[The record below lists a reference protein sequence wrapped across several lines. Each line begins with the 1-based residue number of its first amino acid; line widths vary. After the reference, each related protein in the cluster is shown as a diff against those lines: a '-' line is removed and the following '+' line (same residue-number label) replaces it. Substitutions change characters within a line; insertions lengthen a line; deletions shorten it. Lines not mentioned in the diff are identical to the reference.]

1 MSNSVYPKLAK
12 VKAELNPIQKTETNP
27 FLKSKYFDIN
37 SLLSQ
42 VEPILQ
48 KNGLIL
54 AQPIQQGKVTTY
66 LIDPETGDDLGSEIE
81 LPNIQDPQKLGSA
94 ITYYRRYT
102 LQSLLALQALD
113 DDGEI
118 VREDLEKLRQVA
130 YNLLETSIWNDREV
144 IDQAKARIQ
153 SQGYEGLK
161 NAIKELKEN
170 QRDPMRYGAKE
181 INEMVK
187 DRVAREK

>member
-1 MSNSVYPKLAK
+1 MNSVYPKLAK
-12 VKAELNPIQKTETNP
+12 VKAVLNPIRKTETNP

-37 SLLSQ
+37 SLLEQ
-42 VEPILQ
+42 VEPIIQ
-48 KNGLIL
+48 EHGLIL

-66 LIDPETGDDLGSEIE
+66 LIDPDTGDDLGSEIE
-81 LPNIQDPQKLGSA
+81 LPQMQDPQKLGSA

-102 LQSLLALQALD
+102 LVSLLALQSLD

-144 IDQAKARIQ
+144 IEQARGRIA
-153 SQGYEGLK
+153 SQGYEGL
-161 NAIKELKEN
+161 NRAIKELKDN
-170 QRDPMRYGAKE
+170 QRPNMRHGAKE

>member
-1 MSNSVYPKLAK
+1 MNSVYPKLAK
-12 VKAELNPIQKTETNP
+12 VKAELNPIKKTETNP

-37 SLLSQ
+37 SLLEQ
-42 VEPILQ
+42 IEPIIQ
-48 KNGLIL
+48 KHGLIL
-54 AQPIQQGKVTTY
+54 AQPIQAGKVVTF
-66 LIDPETGDDLGSEIE
+66 LIDPETGDDLGSEME
-81 LPNIQDPQKLGSA
+81 LPQISDPQKLGSA

-144 IDQAKARIQ
+144 IEQARGRIA
-153 SQGYEGLK
+153 SQGYDGLK
-161 NAIKELKEN
+161 RAIKELKEN
-170 QRDPMRYGAKE
+170 QRDPMRMGAKE
-181 INEMVK
+181 VNEAVA

>member
-1 MSNSVYPKLAK
+1 MNSVYPKLAK
-12 VKAELNPIQKTETNP
+12 VKAVLNPIRKTETNP

-37 SLLSQ
+37 SLLEQ

-48 KNGLIL
+48 EHGLIL

-81 LPNIQDPQKLGSA
+81 LPQIQDPQKLGSA

-144 IDQAKARIQ
+144 IEQARGRIA
-153 SQGYEGLK
+153 SQGYEGL
-161 NAIKELKEN
+161 NRAIKELKDN
-170 QRDPMRYGAKE
+170 QRPNMRHGAKE

>member
-1 MSNSVYPKLAK
+1 MNSVYPKLAK
-12 VKAELNPIQKTETNP
+12 VKAVLNPIRKTETNP

-37 SLLSQ
+37 SLLKQ
-42 VEPILQ
+42 VEPIIQ
-48 KNGLIL
+48 EHGLIL
-54 AQPIQQGKVTTY
+54 AQPIQAGKVVTY
-66 LIDPETGDDLGSEIE
+66 LIDPDTGDDLGSEIE
-81 LPNIQDPQKLGSA
+81 LPQIQDPQKLGSA

-144 IDQAKARIQ
+144 IEQARGRIA
-153 SQGYEGLK
+153 SQGYEGL
-161 NAIKELKEN
+161 NRAIKELKDN
-170 QRDPMRYGAKE
+170 QRPNMRHGAKE

>member
-1 MSNSVYPKLAK
+1 MNSVYPKLAK
-12 VKAELNPIQKTETNP
+12 VKAVLNPIRKTETNP

-37 SLLSQ
+37 SLLEQ
-42 VEPILQ
+42 VEPIIQ
-48 KNGLIL
+48 EHGLIL
-54 AQPIQQGKVTTY
+54 AQPIQAGKVVTY
-66 LIDPETGDDLGSEIE
+66 LIDPDTGDDLGSEIE
-81 LPNIQDPQKLGSA
+81 LPQMQDPQKLGSA

-144 IDQAKARIQ
+144 IEQARGRIA

-170 QRDPMRYGAKE
+170 QREPMRMGAKE
-181 INEMVK
+181 VNEAVA
-187 DRVAREK
+187 DRLAREK

>member
-1 MSNSVYPKLAK
+1 MSNSVYSKLAK
-12 VKAELNPIQKTETNP
+12 VKAELNPIKKTETNP

-37 SLLSQ
+37 SLLFQ
-42 VEPILQ
+42 IEPILQ
-48 KNGLIL
+48 KHGLLL

-144 IDQAKARIQ
+144 IEQARHRIA

-170 QRDPMRYGAKE
+170 QREPMRMGAKE
-181 INEMVK
+181 VNQAVA

>member
-1 MSNSVYPKLAK
+1 MNSVYPKLAK
-12 VKAELNPIQKTETNP
+12 VKAVLNPIRKTETNP

-37 SLLSQ
+37 SLLEQ
-42 VEPILQ
+42 VEPIIQ
-48 KNGLIL
+48 EHGLIL

-144 IDQAKARIQ
+144 IEQARGRIA
-153 SQGYEGLK
+153 SQGYEGL
-161 NAIKELKEN
+161 NRAIKELKDN
-170 QRDPMRYGAKE
+170 QRPNMRHGAKE

>member
-1 MSNSVYPKLAK
+1 MNSVYPKLAK
-12 VKAELNPIQKTETNP
+12 VKAVLNPIRKTETNP

-37 SLLSQ
+37 SLLEQ
-42 VEPILQ
+42 VEPIIQ
-48 KNGLIL
+48 EHGLIL

-66 LIDPETGDDLGSEIE
+66 LIDPDTGDDLGSEIE

-102 LQSLLALQALD
+102 LVSLLALQALD
-113 DDGEI
+113 YDGEI

-144 IDQAKARIQ
+144 IEQARGRIA

-170 QRDPMRYGAKE
+170 QRPNMRHGAKE

>member
-37 SLLSQ
+37 SLLAQ

-170 QRDPMRYGAKE
+170 QRQPMRMGAKE
-181 INEMVK
+181 VNEAVAE
-187 DRVAREK
+187 RVAREK

>member
-1 MSNSVYPKLAK
+1 
-12 VKAELNPIQKTETNP
+12 
-27 FLKSKYFDIN
+27 LKSKYFDIN
-37 SLLSQ
+37 SLLEQ
-42 VEPILQ
+42 VEPIIQ
-48 KNGLIL
+48 EHGLIL
-54 AQPIQQGKVTTY
+54 AQPIQAGKVVTY
-66 LIDPETGDDLGSEIE
+66 LIDPDTGDDLGSEIE

-144 IDQAKARIQ
+144 IEQARGRIA

-170 QRDPMRYGAKE
+170 QREPMRMGAKE
-181 INEMVK
+181 VNEAVA
-187 DRVAREK
+187 DRLAREK

>member
-1 MSNSVYPKLAK
+1 MNSVYPKLAK
-12 VKAELNPIQKTETNP
+12 VKAVLNPIRKTETNP

-37 SLLSQ
+37 SLLEQ

-48 KNGLIL
+48 EHGLIL

-144 IDQAKARIQ
+144 IEQARGRIA

-161 NAIKELKEN
+161 NAIKELKDN
-170 QRDPMRYGAKE
+170 QRPNMRHGAKE

>member
-1 MSNSVYPKLAK
+1 MNSVYPKLAK
-12 VKAELNPIQKTETNP
+12 VKAVLNPIRKTETNP

-37 SLLSQ
+37 SLLEQ

-48 KNGLIL
+48 EHGLIL
-54 AQPIQQGKVTTY
+54 AQPIKQGKVTTY

-81 LPNIQDPQKLGSA
+81 LPQISDPQKLGSA

-118 VREDLEKLRQVA
+118 IREDLEKLRQVA

-144 IDQAKARIQ
+144 IEQARGRIA
-153 SQGYEGLK
+153 SQGYDGLK

-170 QRDPMRYGAKE
+170 QREPMRHGAKE
-181 INEMVK
+181 INKMVK

>member
-1 MSNSVYPKLAK
+1 MNSVYQKLAK
-12 VKAELNPIQKTETNP
+12 VKAVLNPIRKTETNP

-37 SLLSQ
+37 SLLEQ
-42 VEPILQ
+42 VEPIIQ
-48 KNGLIL
+48 EHGLIL
-54 AQPIQQGKVTTY
+54 AQPIQAGKVVTY
-66 LIDPETGDDLGSEIE
+66 LIDPDTGDDLGSEIE
-81 LPNIQDPQKLGSA
+81 LPQIQDPQKLGSA

-144 IDQAKARIQ
+144 IEQARGRIA
-153 SQGYEGLK
+153 SQGYEGL
-161 NAIKELKEN
+161 NRAIKELKDN
-170 QRDPMRYGAKE
+170 QRPNMRHGAKE

>member
-1 MSNSVYPKLAK
+1 MNSVYPKLAK
-12 VKAELNPIQKTETNP
+12 VKAVLNPIRKTETNP

-37 SLLSQ
+37 SLLEQ
-42 VEPILQ
+42 VEPIIQ
-48 KNGLIL
+48 EHGLIL

-66 LIDPETGDDLGSEIE
+66 LIDPDTGDDLGSEIE

-102 LQSLLALQALD
+102 LVSLLALQALD

-144 IDQAKARIQ
+144 IEQARGRIA

-170 QRDPMRYGAKE
+170 QREPMRMGAKE
-181 INEMVK
+181 VNEAVA
-187 DRVAREK
+187 DRLAREK

>member
-1 MSNSVYPKLAK
+1 MNSVYPKLAK
-12 VKAELNPIQKTETNP
+12 VKAVLNPIRKTETNP

-37 SLLSQ
+37 SLLEQ

-48 KNGLIL
+48 EHGLLL
-54 AQPIQQGKVTTY
+54 AQPIQAGKVVTF

-81 LPNIQDPQKLGSA
+81 LPQISDPQKLGSA

-118 VREDLEKLRQVA
+118 IREDLEKLRQVA

-144 IDQAKARIQ
+144 IEQARGRIA
-153 SQGYEGLK
+153 SQGYEGL
-161 NAIKELKEN
+161 NRAIKELKEN
-170 QRDPMRYGAKE
+170 QRPNMRHGAKE

>member
-1 MSNSVYPKLAK
+1 MNSVYPKLAK
-12 VKAELNPIQKTETNP
+12 VKAVLNPIRKTETNP

-37 SLLSQ
+37 SLLEQ
-42 VEPILQ
+42 VEPIIQ
-48 KNGLIL
+48 EHGLIL
-54 AQPIQQGKVTTY
+54 AQPIQAGKVVTY
-66 LIDPETGDDLGSEIE
+66 LIDPDTGDDLGSEIE

-102 LQSLLALQALD
+102 LVSLLALQALD

-144 IDQAKARIQ
+144 IEQARGRIA

-170 QRDPMRYGAKE
+170 QREPMRMGAKE
-181 INEMVK
+181 VNEAVA
-187 DRVAREK
+187 DRLAREK

>member
-1 MSNSVYPKLAK
+1 MNSVYQKLAK
-12 VKAELNPIQKTETNP
+12 VKEELNPIRKTETNP

-37 SLLSQ
+37 SLLEQ
-42 VEPILQ
+42 VEPIIQ
-48 KNGLIL
+48 KHGLIL
-54 AQPIQQGKVTTY
+54 AQPIQAGKVVTF
-66 LIDPETGDDLGSEIE
+66 LIDPDTGDDLGSEIE
-81 LPNIQDPQKLGSA
+81 LPQMQDPQKLGSA

-102 LQSLLALQALD
+102 LVSLLALQALD

-130 YNLLETSIWNDREV
+130 YNLLETSIWNDRE
-144 IDQAKARIQ
+144 IIEQARGRIA

-161 NAIKELKEN
+161 NAIEELKEN
-170 QRDPMRYGAKE
+170 QRPNMRHGAKE

>member
-1 MSNSVYPKLAK
+1 MNSVYQKLAK
-12 VKAELNPIQKTETNP
+12 VKEELNPIRKTETNP

-37 SLLSQ
+37 SLLEQ
-42 VEPILQ
+42 VEPIIQ
-48 KNGLIL
+48 KHGLIL
-54 AQPIQQGKVTTY
+54 AQPIQQGKVVTF

-81 LPNIQDPQKLGSA
+81 LPQMQDPQKLGSA

-144 IDQAKARIQ
+144 IEQARGRIA
-153 SQGYEGLK
+153 SQGYEGL
-161 NAIKELKEN
+161 NRAIKELKEN
-170 QRDPMRYGAKE
+170 QREPMRMGAKE
-181 INEMVK
+181 INEAVA
-187 DRVAREK
+187 DRLAREK

>member
-1 MSNSVYPKLAK
+1 MNSVYPKLAK
-12 VKAELNPIQKTETNP
+12 VKAVLNPIRKTETNP

-37 SLLSQ
+37 SLLEQ

-48 KNGLIL
+48 EHGLIL
-54 AQPIQQGKVTTY
+54 AQPIKQGKVTTY

-81 LPNIQDPQKLGSA
+81 LPQISDPQKLGSA

-118 VREDLEKLRQVA
+118 VRADLEQLRQVA

-144 IDQAKARIQ
+144 IEQARGRIAA
-153 SQGYEGLK
+153 QGYEGLK

-170 QRDPMRYGAKE
+170 QREPMRMGAKE
-181 INEMVK
+181 VNEAVA
-187 DRVAREK
+187 DRLAREK

>member
-1 MSNSVYPKLAK
+1 MNSVYPKLAK
-12 VKAELNPIQKTETNP
+12 VKAVLNPIRKTETNP

-37 SLLSQ
+37 SLLEQ

-48 KNGLIL
+48 EHGLIL
-54 AQPIQQGKVTTY
+54 AQPIQAGKVVTF

-81 LPNIQDPQKLGSA
+81 LPQISDPQKLGSA

-144 IDQAKARIQ
+144 IEQARGRIA
-153 SQGYEGLK
+153 SQGYDGLK

-170 QRDPMRYGAKE
+170 QREPMRMGAKE
-181 INEMVK
+181 VNEAVA
-187 DRVAREK
+187 DRLAREK

>member
-1 MSNSVYPKLAK
+1 MNSVYPKLAK
-12 VKAELNPIQKTETNP
+12 VKEVLNPIKKTETNP

-37 SLLSQ
+37 SLLEQ
-42 VEPILQ
+42 VEPILHEH
-48 KNGLIL
+48 GLL
-54 AQPIQQGKVTTY
+54 LVQPIQQGKVTTY
-66 LIDPETGDDLGSEIE
+66 LVDPETGDDLGSEIE

-144 IDQAKARIQ
+144 IEHARGRIA

-170 QRDPMRYGAKE
+170 QREPMRMGAKE
-181 INEMVK
+181 VNEAVAN
-187 DRVAREK
+187 RVAREK

>member
-1 MSNSVYPKLAK
+1 MNSVYPKLAK
-12 VKAELNPIQKTETNP
+12 VKAVLNPIRKTETNP

-37 SLLSQ
+37 SLLEQ
-42 VEPILQ
+42 VEPIIQ
-48 KNGLIL
+48 EHGLIL

-144 IDQAKARIQ
+144 IEQARGRIA

-161 NAIKELKEN
+161 NAIKELKDN
-170 QRDPMRYGAKE
+170 QRPNMRHGAKE

>member
-1 MSNSVYPKLAK
+1 MNSVYPKLAK
-12 VKAELNPIQKTETNP
+12 VKAVLNPIRKTETNP

-37 SLLSQ
+37 SLLEQ

-48 KNGLIL
+48 EHGLIL
-54 AQPIQQGKVTTY
+54 AQPIKQGKVTTY

-144 IDQAKARIQ
+144 IEQARGRIAA
-153 SQGYEGLK
+153 QGYEGLK

-170 QRDPMRYGAKE
+170 QREPMRMGAKE
-181 INEMVK
+181 VNEAVA
-187 DRVAREK
+187 DRLAREK

>member
-1 MSNSVYPKLAK
+1 MNSVYQKLAK
-12 VKAELNPIQKTETNP
+12 VKAELNPIKKTETNP

-37 SLLSQ
+37 SLLEQ

-48 KNGLIL
+48 EHGLIL
-54 AQPIQQGKVTTY
+54 AQPIQAGKVVTF
-66 LIDPETGDDLGSEIE
+66 LIDPDTGDDLGSEIE

-144 IDQAKARIQ
+144 IEQARGRIA

-170 QRDPMRYGAKE
+170 QRESMRMGAKE
-181 INEMVK
+181 VNAAVA

>member
-1 MSNSVYPKLAK
+1 MNSVYPKLAK
-12 VKAELNPIQKTETNP
+12 VKAVLNPIRKTETNP

-37 SLLSQ
+37 SLLEQ
-42 VEPILQ
+42 VEPIIQ
-48 KNGLIL
+48 EHGLIL

-66 LIDPETGDDLGSEIE
+66 LIDPDTGDDLGSEIE

-102 LQSLLALQALD
+102 LVSLLALQALD

-144 IDQAKARIQ
+144 IEQARGRIA

-170 QRDPMRYGAKE
+170 QRPNMRHGAKE

>member
-1 MSNSVYPKLAK
+1 MNSVYQKLAK
-12 VKAELNPIQKTETNP
+12 VKAVLNPIRKTETNP

-37 SLLSQ
+37 SLLEQ

-48 KNGLIL
+48 EHGLIL

-144 IDQAKARIQ
+144 IEQARGRIA
-153 SQGYEGLK
+153 SQGYEGL
-161 NAIKELKEN
+161 NRAIKELKEN
-170 QRDPMRYGAKE
+170 QRPNMRMGAKE
-181 INEMVK
+181 VNEAVA
-187 DRVAREK
+187 DRLAREK

>member
-1 MSNSVYPKLAK
+1 MNSVYPKLAK
-12 VKAELNPIQKTETNP
+12 VKAVLNPIRKTETNP

-37 SLLSQ
+37 SLLEQ

-48 KNGLIL
+48 EHGLIL

-144 IDQAKARIQ
+144 IEQARGRIA
-153 SQGYEGLK
+153 SQGYEGL
-161 NAIKELKEN
+161 NRAIKELKDN
-170 QRDPMRYGAKE
+170 QRPNMRHGAKE

>member
-1 MSNSVYPKLAK
+1 MNSVYQKLAK
-12 VKAELNPIQKTETNP
+12 VKAVLNPIRKTETNP

-37 SLLSQ
+37 SLLEQ

-48 KNGLIL
+48 EHGLIL
-54 AQPIQQGKVTTY
+54 TQPIQQGKVTTY
-66 LIDPETGDDLGSEIE
+66 LIDPDTGDDLGSEIE

-118 VREDLEKLRQVA
+118 VRADLEQLRQVA

-144 IDQAKARIQ
+144 IEQARGRIAA
-153 SQGYEGLK
+153 QGYEGLK

-170 QRDPMRYGAKE
+170 QREPMRMGAKE
-181 INEMVK
+181 VNEAVA
-187 DRVAREK
+187 DRLAREK

>member
-1 MSNSVYPKLAK
+1 MNSVYPKLAK
-12 VKAELNPIQKTETNP
+12 VKAVLNPIRKTETNP

-37 SLLSQ
+37 SLLEQ

-48 KNGLIL
+48 EHGLIL
-54 AQPIQQGKVTTY
+54 AQPIQAGKVVTF

-81 LPNIQDPQKLGSA
+81 LPQISDPQKLGSA

-144 IDQAKARIQ
+144 IEQARGRIA
-153 SQGYEGLK
+153 SQGYEGL
-161 NAIKELKEN
+161 NRAIKELKEN
-170 QRDPMRYGAKE
+170 QRPNMRMGAKE
-181 INEMVK
+181 VNEAVA
-187 DRVAREK
+187 DRLAREK

>member
-1 MSNSVYPKLAK
+1 MNSVYQKLAK
-12 VKAELNPIQKTETNP
+12 VKEELNPIRKTETNP

-37 SLLSQ
+37 SLLEQ
-42 VEPILQ
+42 VEPIIQ
-48 KNGLIL
+48 KHGLIL

-81 LPNIQDPQKLGSA
+81 LPQMQDPQKLGSA

-102 LQSLLALQALD
+102 LVSLLALQALD

-130 YNLLETSIWNDREV
+130 YNLLETSIWNDRE
-144 IDQAKARIQ
+144 IIEQARGRIA

-161 NAIKELKEN
+161 GAIKELKEN
-170 QRDPMRYGAKE
+170 QREPMRMGAKE
-181 INEMVK
+181 VNEAVA
-187 DRVAREK
+187 DRLAREK

>member
-1 MSNSVYPKLAK
+1 MNSVYPKLAK
-12 VKAELNPIQKTETNP
+12 VKAVLNPIRKTETNP

-37 SLLSQ
+37 SLLEQ
-42 VEPILQ
+42 VEPIIQ
-48 KNGLIL
+48 EHGLIL
-54 AQPIQQGKVTTY
+54 AQPIQAGKVVTY
-66 LIDPETGDDLGSEIE
+66 LIDPDTGDDLGSEIE

-144 IDQAKARIQ
+144 IEQARGRIA

-170 QRDPMRYGAKE
+170 QREPMRMGAKE
-181 INEMVK
+181 VNEAVA
-187 DRVAREK
+187 DRLAREK

>member
-1 MSNSVYPKLAK
+1 MNSVYPKLAK
-12 VKAELNPIQKTETNP
+12 VKAVLNPIRKTETNP

-37 SLLSQ
+37 SLLEQ

-48 KNGLIL
+48 EHGLIL
-54 AQPIQQGKVTTY
+54 AQPIQAGKVVTF

-81 LPNIQDPQKLGSA
+81 LPQISDPQKLGSA
-94 ITYYRRYT
+94 MTYYRRYT

-144 IDQAKARIQ
+144 IEQARGRIA
-153 SQGYEGLK
+153 SQGYDGLK

-170 QRDPMRYGAKE
+170 QREPMRMGAKE
-181 INEMVK
+181 VNEAVA
-187 DRVAREK
+187 DRLAREK

>member
-1 MSNSVYPKLAK
+1 MNSVYPKLAK
-12 VKAELNPIQKTETNP
+12 VKAVLNPIRKTETNP

-37 SLLSQ
+37 SLLEQ
-42 VEPILQ
+42 VEPIIQ
-48 KNGLIL
+48 EHGLIL

-81 LPNIQDPQKLGSA
+81 LPSIQDPQKLGSA

-102 LQSLLALQALD
+102 LVSLLALQALD

-144 IDQAKARIQ
+144 IEQARGRIA

-170 QRDPMRYGAKE
+170 QREPMRMGAKE
-181 INEMVK
+181 VNEAVA
-187 DRVAREK
+187 DRLAREK

>member
-1 MSNSVYPKLAK
+1 MNSVYPKLAK
-12 VKAELNPIQKTETNP
+12 VKAVLNPIRKTETNP

-37 SLLSQ
+37 SLLEQ

-48 KNGLIL
+48 EHGLIL

-66 LIDPETGDDLGSEIE
+66 LIDPDTGDDLGSEIE
-81 LPNIQDPQKLGSA
+81 LPQMQDPQKLGSA

-102 LQSLLALQALD
+102 LVSLLALQSLD

-144 IDQAKARIQ
+144 IEQARGRIA

-170 QRDPMRYGAKE
+170 QREPMRMGAKE
-181 INEMVK
+181 VNEAVA
-187 DRVAREK
+187 DRIAREK

>member
-1 MSNSVYPKLAK
+1 MNSVYPKLAK
-12 VKAELNPIQKTETNP
+12 VKAVLNPIRKTETNP

-37 SLLSQ
+37 SLLEQ

-48 KNGLIL
+48 EHGLIL

-144 IDQAKARIQ
+144 IEQARGRIA
-153 SQGYEGLK
+153 SQGYEGL
-161 NAIKELKEN
+161 NRAIKELKDN
-170 QRDPMRYGAKE
+170 QRPNMRHGAKE
-181 INEMVK
+181 INEMVA

>member
-1 MSNSVYPKLAK
+1 MNSVYQKLAK
-12 VKAELNPIQKTETNP
+12 VKAELNPIRKTETNP

-37 SLLSQ
+37 SLLIQ
-42 VEPILQ
+42 VEPIIQ
-48 KNGLIL
+48 KHGLIL

-66 LIDPETGDDLGSEIE
+66 LIDPETGDDLASEME

-144 IDQAKARIQ
+144 IEQARGRIAT
-153 SQGYEGLK
+153 QGYEGLK

-170 QRDPMRYGAKE
+170 QRPNMRMGAKE
-181 INEMVK
+181 VNAAVA